1 MKNPRKGQNANIC
14 PKDGS
19 KKKGGKTTQKN
30 PSRLSEA
37 ALRGVLMQ
45 LPQHLLSPGLL
56 RVKSSAV
63 PRLASSY
70 SKHPKGLGLQLG

>member
-1 MKNPRKGQNANIC
+1 MLTSARRMGARKA
-14 PKDGS
+14 
-19 KKKGGKTTQKN
+19 GGKQPKKN
-30 PSRLSEA
+30 PSRRSEA

-63 PRLASSY
+63 PRLAASY